1 MRNNCPVLDDSEG
14 ITLRSLGMF
23 WRIFLS
29 NFKNL
34 QQIYILKGGVFIATV
49 VGLIVAMC
57 TLAYE
62 VYQQKK
68 LEKAKV
74 ASDDTLA
81 TTTDQIKTIDIK
93 PYKNDVDWF
102 MKKTLESMAETT
114 KFDAKLDAKY
124 QTKY

>member
-1 MRNNCPVLDDSEG
+1 
-14 ITLRSLGMF
+14 
-23 WRIFLS
+23 
-29 NFKNL
+29 
-34 QQIYILKGGVFIATV
+34 
-49 VGLIVAMC
+49 MC

-124 QTKY
+124 QTKYQIFTVTKSEILALQNCSKVEF

>member
-1 MRNNCPVLDDSEG
+1 MVCFDENFVK
-14 ITLRSLGMF
+14 
-23 WRIFLS
+23 FL
-29 NFKNL
+29 KNL
-34 QQIYILKGGVFIATV
+34 QQFYILKGGVFIATV